1 MSNLFKKIGFIGVGL
16 MGYSFVKRLSQA
28 EYNINAYDKDE
39 NKLKLVKN
47 IKNVSCSQNPSAV
60 ANECNLI
67 FICVDKTENVEEVV
81 FGENGVIQNA
91 SENSI
96 IVDLSTTSADKTILF
111 ADKVKLK
118 KKVSW
123 VDAPVSGGPSKALDG
138 SLAIMIGGDSINIKL
153 ITPVLD
159 KLSSNFTHFGP
170 IGSGQI
176 VKMINQILVLN
187 NYAILAEALSFAEG
201 YGIDAS
207 KIPEALSDGHAGSN
221 LLTHLFPRMI
231 NKDFDPQG
239 YATQIQ
245 KDLKMVC
252 DLADKQNIPTPL
264 SSLTKQL
271 FSILNNKSK
280 QNLDGTSIVKLFD
293 KNRSL

>member
-28 EYNINAYDKDE
+28 KYNINVYDKDE

-91 SENSI
+91 SKNSI

-138 SLAIMIGGDSINIKL
+138 SLAIMIGGDSKNIKL

-170 IGSGQI
+170 VGSGQI

-207 KIPEALSDGHAGSN
+207 KIPDALSDGHAGSN

-252 DLADKQNIPTPL
+252 DLADKKNIPTPL

>member
-60 ANECNLI
+60 ANECDLI

>member
-60 ANECNLI
+60 ANECDLI

-252 DLADKQNIPTPL
+252 DLADKKNIPTPL

>member
-16 MGYSFVKRLSQA
+16 MGCSFVKRLSQA

-138 SLAIMIGGDSINIKL
+138 SLAIMIGGDSKNIKL

-170 IGSGQI
+170 VGSGQI

-201 YGIDAS
+201 YGINAS
-207 KIPEALSDGHAGSN
+207 KIPDALSDGHAGSN

-252 DLADKQNIPTPL
+252 DLADKKNIPTPL

>member
-16 MGYSFVKRLSQA
+16 MGYSFVKKLSQA

-91 SENSI
+91 SKNSI

-138 SLAIMIGGDSINIKL
+138 SLAIMIGGDSKNIKL

-170 IGSGQI
+170 VGSGQI

-207 KIPEALSDGHAGSN
+207 KIPDALSDGHAGSN

-252 DLADKQNIPTPL
+252 DLADKKNIPTPL

>member
-16 MGYSFVKRLSQA
+16 MGNSFVKRLSQA

-47 IKNVSCSQNPSAV
+47 IKNISCSQNPSAV

-91 SENSI
+91 SKNSI

-138 SLAIMIGGDSINIKL
+138 SLAIMIGGDSKNIKL

-170 IGSGQI
+170 VGSGQI

-207 KIPEALSDGHAGSN
+207 KIPDALSDGHAGSN

-252 DLADKQNIPTPL
+252 DLADKKNIPIPL

>member
-1 MSNLFKKIGFIGVGL
+1 MSNLFKKIGFIGIGL

-67 FICVDKTENVEEVV
+67 FICVDKTENVKEVV

-91 SENSI
+91 SKNSI

>member
-39 NKLKLVKN
+39 NKLKLVKK

-60 ANECNLI
+60 ANECDLI

-138 SLAIMIGGDSINIKL
+138 SLAIMIGGDSKNIKL

>member
-91 SENSI
+91 SKNSI

-138 SLAIMIGGDSINIKL
+138 SLAIMIGGDSKNIKL

-170 IGSGQI
+170 VGSGQI

-207 KIPEALSDGHAGSN
+207 KIPDALSDGHAGSN

-252 DLADKQNIPTPL
+252 DLADKKNIPTPL

-271 FSILNNKSK
+271 FSILIIKFHLGMVIISQYAK
-280 QNLDGTSIVKLFD
+280 TS
-293 KNRSL
+293 

>member
-91 SENSI
+91 SKNSI

-138 SLAIMIGGDSINIKL
+138 SLAIMIGGDSKNIKL

-170 IGSGQI
+170 VGSGQI

-201 YGIDAS
+201 YGINAS
-207 KIPEALSDGHAGSN
+207 KIPDALSDGHAGSN

-252 DLADKQNIPTPL
+252 DLADKKNIPTPL

>member
-16 MGYSFVKRLSQA
+16 MGCSFVKRLSQA

-91 SENSI
+91 SKNSI

-153 ITPVLD
+153 ITPVLY

-170 IGSGQI
+170 VGSGQI

>member
-39 NKLKLVKN
+39 NKLKFVKN

-91 SENSI
+91 SKNSI

-138 SLAIMIGGDSINIKL
+138 SLAIMIGGDSKNIKL

-170 IGSGQI
+170 VGSGQI

-207 KIPEALSDGHAGSN
+207 KIPDALSDGHAGSN

-252 DLADKQNIPTPL
+252 DLADKKNIPTPL

>member
-16 MGYSFVKRLSQA
+16 MGCSFVKRLSQA

-91 SENSI
+91 SKNSI

-138 SLAIMIGGDSINIKL
+138 SLAIMIGGDSKNIKL

-159 KLSSNFTHFGP
+159 KLSSNFTYFGP
-170 IGSGQI
+170 VGSGQI

-207 KIPEALSDGHAGSN
+207 KIPDALSDGHAGSN

-252 DLADKQNIPTPL
+252 DLADKKNIPTPL

>member
-170 IGSGQI
+170 VGSGQI

-207 KIPEALSDGHAGSN
+207 KIPDALSDGHAGSN

-252 DLADKQNIPTPL
+252 DLADKKNIPTPL

>member
-60 ANECNLI
+60 ANECDLI

-170 IGSGQI
+170 VGSGQI

-252 DLADKQNIPTPL
+252 DLADKKNIPTPL

>member
-91 SENSI
+91 SKNSI

-207 KIPEALSDGHAGSN
+207 KIPDALSDGHAGSN

-252 DLADKQNIPTPL
+252 DLADKKNIPTPL

>member
-1 MSNLFKKIGFIGVGL
+1 VSNLFKKIGFIGVGL

-39 NKLKLVKN
+39 NKLKPLNN

-81 FGENGVIQNA
+81 FGENGIIQNA
-91 SENSI
+91 SKKSI

-111 ADKVKLK
+111 SNEVKLK
-118 KKVSW
+118 KEVSW

-153 ITPVLD
+153 ITPVLN

-170 IGSGQI
+170 VGSGQI

-187 NYAILAEALSFAEG
+187 NYAVLAEALSFAEG

-221 LLTHLFPRMI
+221 LLTHVFPRMV

-264 SSLTKQL
+264 SSLTKQM

-293 KNRSL
+293 KNKSL

>member
-138 SLAIMIGGDSINIKL
+138 SLAIMIGGDSKNIKL

-170 IGSGQI
+170 VGSGQI

-252 DLADKQNIPTPL
+252 DLADKKNIPTPL

>member
-91 SENSI
+91 SKNSI

-138 SLAIMIGGDSINIKL
+138 SLAIMIGGDSKNIKL

-159 KLSSNFTHFGP
+159 KISSNFTHFGP
-170 IGSGQI
+170 VGSGQI

-207 KIPEALSDGHAGSN
+207 KIPDALSDGHAGSN

-252 DLADKQNIPTPL
+252 DLADKKNIPTPL

>member
-1 MSNLFKKIGFIGVGL
+1 MSNLFQKIGFIGVGL

-81 FGENGVIQNA
+81 FGKNGVIQNA

-170 IGSGQI
+170 VGSGQI

-207 KIPEALSDGHAGSN
+207 KIPDALSDGHAGSN

-252 DLADKQNIPTPL
+252 DLADKKNIPTPL

>member
-1 MSNLFKKIGFIGVGL
+1 

-47 IKNVSCSQNPSAV
+47 IKNISCSQNPSAV

-91 SENSI
+91 SKNSI

-138 SLAIMIGGDSINIKL
+138 SLAIMIGGDSKNIKL

-170 IGSGQI
+170 VGSGQI

-207 KIPEALSDGHAGSN
+207 KIPDALSDGHAGSN

-252 DLADKQNIPTPL
+252 DLADKKNIPTPL

>member
-28 EYNINAYDKDE
+28 KYNINACDKDE

-91 SENSI
+91 SKNSI

-170 IGSGQI
+170 VGSGQI

-252 DLADKQNIPTPL
+252 DLADKKNIPTPL

>member
-47 IKNVSCSQNPSAV
+47 IKNISCSQNPSAV

-91 SENSI
+91 SKNSI

-138 SLAIMIGGDSINIKL
+138 SLAIMIGGDSKNIKL

-170 IGSGQI
+170 VGSGQI

-207 KIPEALSDGHAGSN
+207 KIPDALSDGHAGSN

-252 DLADKQNIPTPL
+252 DLADKKNIPTPL

>member
-207 KIPEALSDGHAGSN
+207 KIPDALSDGHAGSN

-252 DLADKQNIPTPL
+252 DLADKKNIPTPL

>member
-16 MGYSFVKRLSQA
+16 MGCSFVKRLSQA

-138 SLAIMIGGDSINIKL
+138 SLAIMIGGDSKNIKL

-170 IGSGQI
+170 VGSGQI

-207 KIPEALSDGHAGSN
+207 KIPDALSDGHAGSN